1 MALNTYI
8 QKKEG
13 ISSFFLKLNKKDYY
27 FKKNEIPDRSKLF
40 YTSGHVIKYM
50 LNSIGS
56 EINIQ
61 KIHADESLKI
71 INRENYTTFGLLLL
85 LKIKSFRHS
94 LKTHLIS

>member
-61 KIHADESLKI
+61 KIH
-71 INRENYTTFGLLLL
+71 RENYTTFGLLLL